1 MKRFVQIVGRGEKL
15 ARDLTREEA
24 VEAMRVL
31 LAGEG
36 TPAQVG
42 GFLIA
47 MRVKS
52 ESVEECIG
60 FTQGARECFDPPALA
75 PAGSIDVGA
84 PHDGRVRTAPVTWLA
99 ALITAAGGVAT
110 VTSGT
115 PDLAPKHGV
124 GIPEVL
130 EALGVDPMAAGAAGP
145 STLDTLNLT
154 YQPVAQWFPEWE
166 AFRSIREELGLRPL
180 QSTVEKLLN
189 PCRADHAVVGVFH
202 KPYLERL
209 AETLR
214 ALGVR
219 RAVVVQ
225 GPDGGI
231 VPSVRRKTTVV
242 WAGPDGLAT
251 EVIDPAA
258 LGITHAS
265 EPAMPADSAAIAE
278 GYAAVLDNRPDAD
291 PAWRDAAC
299 LASGLMFALAQR
311 TSVSQG
317 FERAREL
324 LASGAVRELWERWAA
339 AVRSGVAVER

>member
-1 MKRFVQIVGRGEKL
+1 MKKFVQIVGRGEKL

-24 VEAMRVL
+24 LEAMRTL

-84 PHDGRVRTAPVTWLA
+84 PHDGRVRIAPLTWLA

-124 GIPEVL
+124 GVPEVL

-189 PCRADHAVVGVFH
+189 PCRADHSVVGVFH
-202 KPYLERL
+202 KPYMERL
-209 AETLR
+209 AEVLR

-219 RAVVVQ
+219 RAAVVQ
-225 GPDGGI
+225 GPEGGV
-231 VPSVRRKTTVV
+231 VPSVRRKTTLV
-242 WAGPDGLAT
+242 WADQEGLAT

-258 LGITHAS
+258 LGITHAA
-265 EPAMPADSAAIAE
+265 EPAMPAEPAAIAE
-278 GYAAVLDNRPDAD
+278 GYAAVLGNLPEAD

-299 LASGLMFALAQR
+299 LASGLMLAIVQR
-311 TSVSQG
+311 TSVAEG
-317 FERAREL
+317 FNQALEL
-324 LASGAVRELWERWAA
+324 LASGAVRELWERWAE
-339 AVRSGVAVER
+339 AVRPGVAVER

>member
-15 ARDLTREEA
+15 ARDLSRQEA
-24 VEAMRVL
+24 LEAMRAL
-31 LAGEG
+31 LAGDG

-60 FTQGARECFDPPALA
+60 FTESAQAFFEPPARA
-75 PAGSIDVGA
+75 PAGSVDVGA

-110 VTSGT
+110 IASGT
-115 PDLAPKHGV
+115 PNLAPKHGL

-130 EALGVDPMAAGAAGP
+130 ECLGVDPMDAGAAGR
-145 STLDTLNLT
+145 STLKALNLT
-154 YQPVAQWFPEWE
+154 YQPVAQWFPQWE

-180 QSTVEKLLN
+180 MSTVEKLLN

-202 KPYLERL
+202 KPYMERL
-209 AETLR
+209 AEALR
-214 ALGVR
+214 GLGVR
-219 RAVVVQ
+219 RAAVVQ
-225 GPDGGI
+225 GPEGGI

-242 WAGPDGLAT
+242 WAEPEGLASD
-251 EVIDPAA
+251 VIDPVAW
-258 LGITHAS
+258 GIAHPD
-265 EPAMPADSAAIAE
+265 EPAMPNDRDAIAD
-278 GYAAVLDNRPDAD
+278 GYAAVLENRPEAD

-299 LASGLMFALAQR
+299 LAAGLHFALVRQS
-311 TSVSQG
+311 SVAEGYQH
-317 FERAREL
+317 ALEL
-324 LASGAVRELWERWAA
+324 LASGAVKRHWEQWAT
-339 AVRSGVAVER
+339 AVRP